1 MMPLGRTQSPDD
13 IGNLAA
19 FLASDDACNITGQ
32 NINVDSGAVIE

>member
-1 MMPLGRTQSPDD
+1 LGRTQSPED